1 MNFGSVLIDF
11 MIFAP
16 PAPLISFID
25 SGSYCH
31 VYKFYESWIGAD
43 PFCNICI
50 SKPCLDILLFLDLIA
65 TFLYFMIYGSP
76 VHPVHGFWI
85 SSPSLWLSIVSS
97 IIIFPWILLSC
108 LLFFSLNL
116 MMALWHGQT
125 LRVPRGEM
133 HQLVV
138 DSHHKGPGPCSNIP
152 KDDLL

>member
-1 MNFGSVLIDF
+1 

-25 SGSYCH
+25 SGSNCH

-65 TFLYFMIYGSP
+65 TFIYFMIYGSP

-108 LLFFSLNL
+108 LLFFFSESDNGV
-116 MMALWHGQT
+116 MTWTNITCPSWGNASIGCRFPSQRTRALFQYPVRRLIVKLT
-125 LRVPRGEM
+125 KSRSR
-133 HQLVV
+133 
-138 DSHHKGPGPCSNIP
+138 
-152 KDDLL
+152 